1 MNLSYQHG
9 ASSEPLLGCTIDQQ
23 LATTAARLPDLPA
36 LIVRHQNVRYT
47 WRELKQTV
55 DAYAA
60 GLLAAGLEPRDRLG
74 IWAPNCWEWLV

>member
-36 LIVRHQNVRYT
+36 LIVRHQNVRWT
-47 WRELKQTV
+47 WGELGRRV
-55 DAYAA
+55 DASPPACWRSGSSAA
-60 GLLAAGLEPRDRLG
+60 TASASGRPTAA
-74 IWAPNCWEWLV
+74 EWTV